1 MRHGIW
7 ILCLACLGGMALA
20 PAAAVAPVPR
30 EERVEQDARMEA
42 AARQV
47 AALVDARRTGEVWEG
62 ASPVAVRHLAR
73 ESFITGV
80 DRDRQRLGPLVSRG
94 QASVSRVRFGE
105 GAVVPAGLYI
115 NISFASRF
123 SHSAQPVRE
132 LVSFRLDEDG
142 VWRVSGYSV
151 RAVGQ

>member
-1 MRHGIW
+1 MRSGV
-7 ILCLACLGGMALA
+7 LMVCLAALCYLP
-20 PAAAVAPVPR
+20 PAGAEQSVPR
-30 EERVEQDARMEA
+30 EERVQQDARMEA

-62 ASPVAVRHLAR
+62 ASRVVSAHLSRQA
-73 ESFITGV
+73 FVTGV
-80 DRDRQRLGPLVSRG
+80 ERDRQRLGPLVSRG
-94 QASVSRVRFGE
+94 QASVSRVQFGE
-105 GAVVPAGLYI
+105 GAVVPAGLYL
-115 NISFASRF
+115 NVSFASRF

-132 LVSFRLDEDG
+132 LVSFRLDEDR